1 MLQAFMNIEVAI
13 ASGIAAISAALIV
26 ALIFRSQAKSKIE
39 ALIVEHQ
46 SELTLQTDTLFQRLN
61 DQKEEYDT
69 ERQQLKQQLALSDQ
83 SFKQNESR
91 IAELKEKLG
100 KVEFDYSQQL
110 DSARRTIAENQR
122 EIGTLSQ
129 KADELSR
136 KQTENEVL
144 SKSLDEMTTRYSELQ
159 ASYQSQQA
167 GFDQERKSFAEKL
180 NLLENAEKQ
189 LSTQFENLANKIFEQ
204 KSEKFTKTSE
214 SGITHLIAPLKEQIE
229 AFKRQ
234 VSEQYVKEGQERAS
248 LKTEILSLKELNK
261 QITEEAAALT
271 NALKGDNKQQG
282 NWGELV
288 LERILTESGLRNGH
302 EYETQKSLKDT
313 DGKRYQPDVV
323 VHLPNDK
330 DIVIDSKVSLIAHE
344 KYVNAKDDDARQRAI
359 KEHINSISGHIKGL
373 SKKDYQD
380 LTGVRT
386 LDYVLMFI
394 PIESAFIS
402 AIENAPD
409 LIKLALDNQIMLV
422 SPTNLLV
429 ALRTINNIWQYEYQN
444 QNANKIAEQARKMY
458 DKFHGFVTDME
469 KIGRN
474 VDATAKAYESAMGKL
489 STGRGNLV
497 RQAEQF
503 KKLGVTPT
511 KSLDASLVEGSSHD
525 DDGESDDGEVDDGL
539 GEHGKSADRGI
550 EGLEKSTDTSDS
562 AQSLEDL
569 QAKPED
575 ADKD

>member
-1 MLQAFMNIEVAI
+1 MHPMLQPFMNIEVAI
-13 ASGIAAISAALIV
+13 ATGAAAFIAMLLV
-26 ALIFRSQAKSKIE
+26 WLLMRSYSRRELDSIKAQ
-39 ALIVEHQ
+39 HQ
-46 SELTLQTDTLFQRLN
+46 SELVQQSETYIGDLNKQKSIYESEIQDLKQQIALN
-61 DQKEEYDT
+61 DQSFGQYDAKIDELQDT
-69 ERQQLKQQLALSDQ
+69 LQKNELVYKQQLDTGRSII
-83 SFKQNESR
+83 S
-91 IAELKEKLG
+91 
-100 KVEFDYSQQL
+100 
-110 DSARRTIAENQR
+110 ENQR
-122 EIGTLSQ
+122 EIGVLSQ
-129 KADELSR
+129 KADELLR
-136 KQTENEVL
+136 KQSENEVF
-144 SKSLDEMTTRYSELQ
+144 SKKLDEINHKYANLQ
-159 ASYQSQQA
+159 ASYQSQQV
-167 GFDQERKSFAEKL
+167 GFEQERKSFAEKL
-180 NLLENAEKQ
+180 NLLENAERQ
-189 LSTQFENLANKIFEQ
+189 LSIQFENLANKIFEQ

-214 SGITHLIAPLKEQIE
+214 TGITQLIAPLKEQIE
-229 AFKRQ
+229 SFKRQ
-234 VSEQYVKEGQERAS
+234 VSDQYVKEGQERAS

-288 LERILTESGLRNGH
+288 LERILSESGLRNGH
-302 EYETQKSLKDT
+302 EYETQKSLKNVH
-313 DGKRYQPDVV
+313 GKRYQPDVV

-344 KYVNAKDDDARQRAI
+344 RYVNAKTDEGRQRAI
-359 KEHINSISGHIKGL
+359 KEHVNSISGHIKGL

-402 AIENAPD
+402 AIEHAPD
-409 LIKLALDNQIMLV
+409 LIKRALDNQIMLV

-458 DKFHGFVTDME
+458 DKFHGFITDME

-474 VDATAKAYESAMGKL
+474 VDATAKAYEAAMGKL

-503 KKLGVTPT
+503 KKLGVSPT
-511 KSLDASLVEGSSHD
+511 KSIDIGLVDS
-525 DDGESDDGEVDDGL
+525 
-539 GEHGKSADRGI
+539 SADGNDD
-550 EGLEKSTDTSDS
+550 EDFDVDTYDE
-562 AQSLEDL
+562 EDTL
-569 QAKPED
+569 AEE
-575 ADKD
+575 

>member
-1 MLQAFMNIEVAI
+1 MLQRFINIDVAI
-13 ASGIAAISAALIV
+13 ASTTAAFVTLLIV
-26 ALIFRSQAKSKIE
+26 WLIVYLIMRSQSRGQFNSIQAT
-39 ALIVEHQ
+39 HQ
-46 SELTLQTDTLFQRLN
+46 SEKIQQSDAYIDELSEQKNQYDSQIQGFKQQIALNSQSFNQYDAKIVELQDRL
-61 DQKEEYDT
+61 QKNEFEY
-69 ERQQLKQQLALSDQ
+69 KQQLETGR
-83 SFKQNESR
+83 NI
-91 IAELKEKLG
+91 IA
-100 KVEFDYSQQL
+100 D
-110 DSARRTIAENQR
+110 NQR
-122 EIGTLSQ
+122 EIGILSQ
-129 KADELSR
+129 KANELLR
-136 KQTENEVL
+136 EQNENAVFSKKLEEVND
-144 SKSLDEMTTRYSELQ
+144 KYTKLQ
-159 ASYQSQQA
+159 ASYHSQQA
-167 GFDQERKSFAEKL
+167 GFEQERKSFSEKL
-180 NLLENAEKQ
+180 SLLENAEKQ
-189 LSTQFENLANKIFEQ
+189 LSIQFENLANKIFEQ

-214 SGITHLIAPLKEQIE
+214 SGITQLIAPLKDQIE
-229 AFKRQ
+229 SFKRQ
-234 VSEQYVKEGQERAS
+234 VSDQYVKEGQERAS

-288 LERILTESGLRNGH
+288 LERILSESGLRNGH
-302 EYETQKSLKDT
+302 EYETQKSLKD
-313 DGKRYQPDVV
+313 DHGKRYQPDVV

-330 DIVIDSKVSLIAHE
+330 DIIIDSKVSLVAHE
-344 KYVNAKDDDARQRAI
+344 RYVNAKTDDDRKRAI
-359 KEHINSISGHIKGL
+359 KEHINSISGHVKGL

-402 AIENAPD
+402 AIEHAPE

-444 QNANKIAEQARKMY
+444 QNANKIADQARKMY

-474 VDATAKAYESAMGKL
+474 VDATAKAYEAAMGKL

-511 KSLDASLVEGSSHD
+511 KSLDAGLLDGSLD
-525 DDGESDDGEVDDGL
+525 DEYDDIDDT
-539 GEHGKSADRGI
+539 EDI
-550 EGLEKSTDTSDS
+550 PTD
-562 AQSLEDL
+562 A
-569 QAKPED
+569 
-575 ADKD
+575 

>member
-1 MLQAFMNIEVAI
+1 MLQPFMNIEVAI
-13 ASGIAAISAALIV
+13 ATGAAAFIAMLLV
-26 ALIFRSQAKSKIE
+26 WLLMRSYSRRELDSIKAQ
-39 ALIVEHQ
+39 HQ
-46 SELTLQTDTLFQRLN
+46 SELVQQSETYIGDLNKQKSIYESEIQDLKQQIALN
-61 DQKEEYDT
+61 DQSFGQYDAKIDELQDT
-69 ERQQLKQQLALSDQ
+69 LQKNELVYKQQLDTGRSII
-83 SFKQNESR
+83 S
-91 IAELKEKLG
+91 
-100 KVEFDYSQQL
+100 
-110 DSARRTIAENQR
+110 ENQR
-122 EIGTLSQ
+122 EIGVLSQ
-129 KADELSR
+129 KADELLR
-136 KQTENEVL
+136 KQSENEVF
-144 SKSLDEMTTRYSELQ
+144 SKKLDEINHKYANLQ
-159 ASYQSQQA
+159 ASYQSQQV
-167 GFDQERKSFAEKL
+167 GFEQERKSFAEKL
-180 NLLENAEKQ
+180 NLLENAERQ
-189 LSTQFENLANKIFEQ
+189 LSIQFENLANKIFEQ

-214 SGITHLIAPLKEQIE
+214 TGITQLIAPLKEQIE
-229 AFKRQ
+229 SFKRQ
-234 VSEQYVKEGQERAS
+234 VSDQYVKEGQERAS

-288 LERILTESGLRNGH
+288 LERILSESGLRNGH
-302 EYETQKSLKDT
+302 EYETQKSLKNVH
-313 DGKRYQPDVV
+313 GKRYQPDVV

-344 KYVNAKDDDARQRAI
+344 RYVNAKTDEGRQRAI
-359 KEHINSISGHIKGL
+359 KEHVNSISGHIKGL

-402 AIENAPD
+402 AIEHAPD
-409 LIKLALDNQIMLV
+409 LIKRALDNQIMLV

-458 DKFHGFVTDME
+458 DKFHGFITDME

-474 VDATAKAYESAMGKL
+474 VDATAKAYEAAMGKL

-503 KKLGVTPT
+503 KKLGVSPT
-511 KSLDASLVEGSSHD
+511 KSIDIGLVDS
-525 DDGESDDGEVDDGL
+525 
-539 GEHGKSADRGI
+539 SADGNDD
-550 EGLEKSTDTSDS
+550 EDFDVDTYDE
-562 AQSLEDL
+562 EDTL
-569 QAKPED
+569 AEE
-575 ADKD
+575 

>member
-1 MLQAFMNIEVAI
+1 MLQPFMNIEVAI
-13 ASGIAAISAALIV
+13 ASGISASVSLLLVWLIM
-26 ALIFRSQAKSKIE
+26 RSQSKRQFSS
-39 ALIVEHQ
+39 IVIMHQ
-46 SELTLQTDTLFQRLN
+46 TERV
-61 DQKEEYDT
+61 QKEDT
-69 ERQQLKQQLALSDQ
+69 YIAQLNEQKNDYQIEIQDLKQQIALNSQ
-83 SFKQNESR
+83 SLRQDASKIDELRERIQIGDVEYKQNLDTFRSV
-91 IAELKEKLG
+91 IA
-100 KVEFDYSQQL
+100 D
-110 DSARRTIAENQR
+110 NQR
-122 EIGTLSQ
+122 EIGILSQ
-129 KADELSR
+129 KADELQR
-136 KQTENEVL
+136 KQNENKVFSTKLEEINY
-144 SKSLDEMTTRYSELQ
+144 KYANLQ

-167 GFDQERKSFAEKL
+167 GFEQERKSFSEKL
-180 NLLENAEKQ
+180 TLLENAEKQ

-214 SGITHLIAPLKEQIE
+214 SGITQLIAPLKDQIE
-229 AFKRQ
+229 SFKRQ
-234 VSEQYVKEGQERAS
+234 VSDQYIKEGQERAS

-302 EYETQKSLKDT
+302 EYETQKSLKDEH
-313 DGKRYQPDVV
+313 GKRYQPDVV

-330 DIVIDSKVSLIAHE
+330 DIIIDSKVSLIAHE
-344 KYVNAKDDDARQRAI
+344 RYVNAKNDGDRQRAI
-359 KEHINSISGHIKGL
+359 KEHINSISGHVKGL

-402 AIENAPD
+402 AIEHAPE
-409 LIKLALDNQIMLV
+409 LIKQALDNQIMLV

-444 QNANKIAEQARKMY
+444 QNANKIADQARKMY
-458 DKFHGFVTDME
+458 DKFYGFVTDME

-474 VDATAKAYESAMGKL
+474 IDATAKAYEAAMGKL

-511 KSLDASLVEGSSHD
+511 KSLDTGLVDGSLD
-525 DDGESDDGEVDDGL
+525 DDFDDMDDA
-539 GEHGKSADRGI
+539 ED
-550 EGLEKSTDTSDS
+550 DS
-562 AQSLEDL
+562 KNL
-569 QAKPED
+569 QPKT
-575 ADKD
+575 

>member
-1 MLQAFMNIEVAI
+1 MLQPFMNIEVAI
-13 ASGIAAISAALIV
+13 ASGIVGFVSLLLVWVIMR
-26 ALIFRSQAKSKIE
+26 FRSKRQFDSIGITHQTEKKQQEDTYIAQLNEQKNEYQIE
-39 ALIVEHQ
+39 IQ
-46 SELTLQTDTLFQRLN
+46 
-61 DQKEEYDT
+61 Y
-69 ERQQLKQQLALSDQ
+69 LKQQIALNSQSLSQSAFKIDELRDRIQTSDLEY
-83 SFKQNESR
+83 KH
-91 IAELKEKLG
+91 
-100 KVEFDYSQQL
+100 QL
-110 DSARRTIAENQR
+110 DSSRSIIADNQR
-122 EIGTLSQ
+122 EIGILSQ
-129 KADELSR
+129 KADELLR
-136 KQTENEVL
+136 KQNENEVL
-144 SKSLDEMTTRYSELQ
+144 STKLEEINYQYSKLR
-159 ASYQSQQA
+159 ASYQSQQT
-167 GFDQERKSFAEKL
+167 GFEQERKSFSEKL
-180 NLLENAEKQ
+180 MLLENAEKQ

-214 SGITHLIAPLKEQIE
+214 SGITQLIAPLKDQIE
-229 AFKRQ
+229 SFKRQ
-234 VSEQYVKEGQERAS
+234 VSDQYIKEGQERAS

-302 EYETQKSLKDT
+302 EYETQKSLKNDH
-313 DGKRYQPDVV
+313 GKRYQPDVV

-330 DIVIDSKVSLIAHE
+330 DIIIDSKVSLIAHE
-344 KYVNAKDDDARQRAI
+344 RYVNAKNDDDRQRAI
-359 KEHINSISGHIKGL
+359 KEHINSISGHVKGL

-402 AIENAPD
+402 AIEHAPE

-444 QNANKIAEQARKMY
+444 QNANKIADQARKMY

-474 VDATAKAYESAMGKL
+474 VDATAKAYEAAMTKL
-489 STGRGNLV
+489 SKGRGNLV

-503 KKLGVTPT
+503 KKLGVSPT
-511 KSLDASLVEGSSHD
+511 KSLDSGLVDASLDGDFDELD
-525 DDGESDDGEVDDGL
+525 DTEDDPKD
-539 GEHGKSADRGI
+539 I
-550 EGLEKSTDTSDS
+550 
-562 AQSLEDL
+562 QSI
-569 QAKPED
+569 A
-575 ADKD
+575 

>member
-1 MLQAFMNIEVAI
+1 MLQPFMNIEVAI
-13 ASGIAAISAALIV
+13 AAGIAAFVTLLLV
-26 ALIFRSQAKSKIE
+26 WLVMRSQLRREIRSIQ
-39 ALIVEHQ
+39 ISHQTEHVLQ
-46 SELTLQTDTLFQRLN
+46 SEEYISQLS
-61 DQKEEYDT
+61 DQ
-69 ERQQLKQQLALSDQ
+69 ERRYESDIQGLKQQIALNTQ
-83 SFKQNESR
+83 SFTQYDSKIVELQNNLQKNNIEY
-91 IAELKEKLG
+91 K
-100 KVEFDYSQQL
+100 QQL
-110 DSARRTIAENQR
+110 ETGRSIIADNQR
-122 EIGTLSQ
+122 EIGILSQ
-129 KADELSR
+129 KADELLR
-136 KQTENEVL
+136 KQTENEVFSTKL
-144 SKSLDEMTTRYSELQ
+144 EEINHKYANLQ
-159 ASYQSQQA
+159 ANYQSQQA
-167 GFDQERKSFAEKL
+167 RFEQERRSFSEKL
-180 NLLENAEKQ
+180 SLLENAEKQ

-214 SGITHLIAPLKEQIE
+214 SGITQLIAPLKDQIE
-229 AFKRQ
+229 SFKRQ
-234 VSEQYVKEGQERAS
+234 VSDQYIKEGQERAS

-271 NALKGDNKQQG
+271 NALKGDNKLQG

-302 EYETQKSLKDT
+302 EYETQKSLKNDH
-313 DGKRYQPDVV
+313 GKRYQPDVV

-330 DIVIDSKVSLIAHE
+330 DIIIDSKVSLIAHE
-344 KYVNAKDDDARQRAI
+344 KYVNAKNDDDRQRAI
-359 KEHINSISGHIKGL
+359 KEHINSISGHVKGL

-402 AIENAPD
+402 AIEHAPE

-444 QNANKIAEQARKMY
+444 QNANKIADQARKMY
-458 DKFHGFVTDME
+458 DKFHGFVADME

-511 KSLDASLVEGSSHD
+511 KSLDAGLVDVSLDGDYDDID
-525 DDGESDDGEVDDGL
+525 DD
-539 GEHGKSADRGI
+539 A
-550 EGLEKSTDTSDS
+550 
-562 AQSLEDL
+562 AQAL
-569 QAKPED
+569 QIQT
-575 ADKD
+575 

>member
-1 MLQAFMNIEVAI
+1 MLQAFMNPEVAI
-13 ASGIAAISAALIV
+13 ATGAATFLTVLLVYLFLRLQYRRELDSIQAL
-26 ALIFRSQAKSKIE
+26 
-39 ALIVEHQ
+39 HQ
-46 SELTLQTDTLFQRLN
+46 SELLQQSDTYIGDINKQKSFYEADIQDLKYQLALN
-61 DQKEEYDT
+61 DQTFGQYDV
-69 ERQQLKQQLALSDQ
+69 KMD
-83 SFKQNESR
+83 
-91 IAELKEKLG
+91 ELQEKLQ
-100 KVEFDYSQQL
+100 KNEYEYKQHL
-110 DSARRTIAENQR
+110 DTGRNIIAENQR
-122 EIGTLSQ
+122 EIGMLSQ
-129 KADELSR
+129 KADELQR
-136 KQTENEVL
+136 KQNENEAL
-144 SKSLDEMTTRYSELQ
+144 FIKLEEINTKYANLQ

-167 GFDQERKSFAEKL
+167 GFEQERKSFAEKL
-180 NLLENAEKQ
+180 TLLENAERQ

-214 SGITHLIAPLKEQIE
+214 TGITQLIAPLKEQIE
-229 AFKRQ
+229 SFKRQ

-288 LERILTESGLRNGH
+288 LERILSESGLRNGH
-302 EYETQKSLKDT
+302 EYETQKSLKNDH
-313 DGKRYQPDVV
+313 GKRYQPDVV

-344 KYVNAKDDDARQRAI
+344 RYVNAKNDDDRQRAI
-359 KEHINSISGHIKGL
+359 KEHVISISGHIKGL

-402 AIENAPD
+402 AIEHAPD
-409 LIKLALDNQIMLV
+409 LIKRALDNQIMLV

-444 QNANKIAEQARKMY
+444 QNANKIADQARKMY
-458 DKFHGFVTDME
+458 DKFHGFITDME

-474 VDATAKAYESAMGKL
+474 VDATAKAYEAAMAKL

-503 KKLGVTPT
+503 KKLGVSPT
-511 KSLDASLVEGSSHD
+511 KALGIGLVDGSADGNNDDDDFDADIYDEEDTLVE
-525 DDGESDDGEVDDGL
+525 E
-539 GEHGKSADRGI
+539 
-550 EGLEKSTDTSDS
+550 
-562 AQSLEDL
+562 
-569 QAKPED
+569 
-575 ADKD
+575 

>member
-1 MLQAFMNIEVAI
+1 MLQPFMNVEVAV
-13 ASGIAAISAALIV
+13 AAATAALI
-26 ALIFRSQAKSKIE
+26 ACLLLSLILRSRNKKAIN
-39 ALIVEHQ
+39 
-46 SELTLQTDTLFQRLN
+46 TLQQSHELALTTQSNALSEVFN
-61 DQKEEYDT
+61 TAKT
-69 ERQQLKQQLALSDQ
+69 EFEANIQQLNQKIALDEQ
-83 SFKQNESR
+83 TLNQNALK
-91 IAELKEKLG
+91 IGELQARLQTSET
-100 KVEFDYSQQL
+100 EFRAQL
-110 DSARRTIAENQR
+110 DTGRSIIAENQR
-122 EIGTLSQ
+122 EIGILSQ
-129 KADELSR
+129 KADELAR
-136 KQTENEVL
+136 KQAEN
-144 SKSLDEMTTRYSELQ
+144 SELSQ
-159 ASYQSQQA
+159 KLEEISLLYSNLKASSQSQTA
-167 GFDQERKSFAEKL
+167 SFEQERKNFSEKL
-180 NLLENAEKQ
+180 SLLENAEKQ

-214 SGITHLIAPLKEQIE
+214 TGITQLIAPLKEQIE
-229 AFKRQ
+229 TFKRQ

-288 LERILTESGLRNGH
+288 LERILTESGLRKGH
-302 EYETQKSLKDT
+302 EYETQKSLKDD

-323 VHLPNDK
+323 VHLPNEK

-344 KYVNAKDDDARQRAI
+344 KYVNAKDEDTRQRAI

-402 AIENAPD
+402 AIEHSPD

-444 QNANKIAEQARKMY
+444 QNANKIADQARKMY
-458 DKFHGFVTDME
+458 DKFHGFVADMD

-474 VDATAKAYESAMGKL
+474 VDATAKAYEAAMGKL

-503 KKLGVTPT
+503 KKLGVSPT
-511 KSLDASLVEGSSHD
+511 KSLDPSLVEASAIGSD
-525 DDGESDDGEVDDGL
+525 EVQKA
-539 GEHGKSADRGI
+539 EI
-550 EGLEKSTDTSDS
+550 ENPDIDNS
-562 AQSLEDL
+562 
-569 QAKPED
+569 
-575 ADKD
+575 

>member
-1 MLQAFMNIEVAI
+1 MLQPYMNTEVAI
-13 ASGIAAISAALIV
+13 AAGVAAVVVGLLVSLILR
-26 ALIFRSQAKSKIE
+26 AQAKRHTELLSS
-39 ALIVEHQ
+39 EHQ
-46 SELTLQTDTLFQRLN
+46 AELNTQSETLVHRLSE
-61 DQKEEYDT
+61 QKAEY
-69 ERQQLKQQLALSDQ
+69 ESEVQQLKQDIALKEQ
-83 SFKQNESR
+83 THVQNEAKV
-91 IAELKEKLG
+91 AELQDRLRTS
-100 KVEFDYSQQL
+100 EFDYKQHL
-110 DSARRTIAENQR
+110 ETGRNIIAENQR
-122 EIGTLSQ
+122 EIGILSQ
-129 KADELSR
+129 KADELVR
-136 KQTENEVL
+136 KQSETTALSQKLEEVGA
-144 SKSLDEMTTRYSELQ
+144 KYSDLQ
-159 ASYQSQQA
+159 AIHQSQQA
-167 GFDQERKSFAEKL
+167 SFEQERKSFSEKL
-180 NLLENAEKQ
+180 SLLENAEKQ

-214 SGITHLIAPLKEQIE
+214 SGITQLIAPLKDQIE
-229 AFKRQ
+229 TFKRQ
-234 VSEQYVKEGQERAS
+234 ISDQYVKEGQERAS
-248 LKTEILSLKELNK
+248 LKTEILSLQELNK

-302 EYETQKSLKDT
+302 EYETQKSLKDG

-359 KEHINSISGHIKGL
+359 KEHILSISGHIKGL

-402 AIENAPD
+402 AIEHAPD

-444 QNANKIAEQARKMY
+444 QNANKIADQARKMY

-511 KSLDASLVEGSSHD
+511 KSLDASLVEASSD
-525 DDGESDDGEVDDGL
+525 NEEDFEENEEVNDKK
-539 GEHGKSADRGI
+539 EVN
-550 EGLEKSTDTSDS
+550 E
-562 AQSLEDL
+562 SLEVNVNQEVND
-569 QAKPED
+569 KPD
-575 ADKD
+575 

>member
-1 MLQAFMNIEVAI
+1 MLQKFMIIEVAI
-13 ASGIAAISAALIV
+13 ASSIAAFSAALLMWLFV
-26 ALIFRSQAKSKIE
+26 RAQAKRKVAE
-39 ALIVEHQ
+39 LIKSHETELLSQ
-46 SELTLQTDTLFQRLN
+46 SDTLFQRLN
-61 DQKEEYDT
+61 EQ
-69 ERQQLKQQLALSDQ
+69 ERDYEIEVQQLKQEIALNEQ
-83 SFKQNESR
+83 TCRQNDLK
-91 IAELKEKLG
+91 IVELQDKLN
-100 KVEFDYSQQL
+100 KSEIEFRQQL
-110 DSARRTIAENQR
+110 ETGRSIIADNQR
-122 EIGTLSQ
+122 EIGILSQ
-129 KADELSR
+129 KADELGR
-136 KQTENEVL
+136 KQGELEIVKEKLEETR
-144 SKSLDEMTTRYSELQ
+144 SKYANLQ

-167 GFDQERKSFAEKL
+167 GFEQERVSFTEKL
-180 NLLENAEKQ
+180 SLLENAEKQ

-214 SGITHLIAPLKEQIE
+214 SGITQLIAPLKEQIE
-229 AFKRQ
+229 TFKRQ

-248 LKTEILSLKELNK
+248 LKTEILSLQELNK

-302 EYETQKSLKDT
+302 EYETQKSLKD
-313 DGKRYQPDVV
+313 DEGKRYQPDVV

-344 KYVNAKDDDARQRAI
+344 KYVNAKDDDVRQRAI

-402 AIENAPD
+402 AIENAPE

-444 QNANKIAEQARKMY
+444 QNANKIADQARKMY

-511 KSLDASLVEGSSHD
+511 KSLDASLVEGSRMND
-525 DDGESDDGEVDDGL
+525 DDDVDEASSDEASIKTLSEQPRKTDSSDDG
-539 GEHGKSADRGI
+539 
-550 EGLEKSTDTSDS
+550 
-562 AQSLEDL
+562 
-569 QAKPED
+569 
-575 ADKD
+575 

>member
-1 MLQAFMNIEVAI
+1 MLQPFMNIEVAI
-13 ASGIAAISAALIV
+13 ASGIAGFVSLLLVWLIM
-26 ALIFRSQAKSKIE
+26 RSGSKRQFDS
-39 ALIVEHQ
+39 IVIMHQ
-46 SELTLQTDTLFQRLN
+46 
-61 DQKEEYDT
+61 T
-69 ERQQLKQQLALSDQ
+69 ERVQQEDTYIAQLNEQKNEYQIEIQDLKQQIALNSQSLSLSASKVDELRDRIQTSD
-83 SFKQNESR
+83 
-91 IAELKEKLG
+91 L
-100 KVEFDYSQQL
+100 DYKQQL
-110 DSARRTIAENQR
+110 ETGRSIIADNQR
-122 EIGTLSQ
+122 EIGILSQ
-129 KADELSR
+129 KADELLR
-136 KQTENEVL
+136 KQNENEVFSTKL
-144 SKSLDEMTTRYSELQ
+144 EEINYQYSNLQ

-167 GFDQERKSFAEKL
+167 GFEQERKSFSEKL
-180 NLLENAEKQ
+180 TLLENAEKQ

-214 SGITHLIAPLKEQIE
+214 SGITQLIAPLKDQIE
-229 AFKRQ
+229 SFKRQ
-234 VSEQYVKEGQERAS
+234 VSDQYIKEGQERAS

-302 EYETQKSLKDT
+302 EYETQKSLKNDH
-313 DGKRYQPDVV
+313 GKRYQPDVV

-330 DIVIDSKVSLIAHE
+330 DIIIDSKVSLIAHE
-344 KYVNAKDDDARQRAI
+344 RYVNAKNDDDRQRAI
-359 KEHINSISGHIKGL
+359 KEHINSISGHVKGL

-402 AIENAPD
+402 AIEHAPE

-444 QNANKIAEQARKMY
+444 QNANKIADQARKMY

-474 VDATAKAYESAMGKL
+474 VDATAKAYEAAMTKL
-489 STGRGNLV
+489 SKGRGNLV

-503 KKLGVTPT
+503 KKLGVSPT
-511 KSLDASLVEGSSHD
+511 KSLDSGLVDASLDGDFDELD
-525 DDGESDDGEVDDGL
+525 DTEDDPKD
-539 GEHGKSADRGI
+539 I
-550 EGLEKSTDTSDS
+550 
-562 AQSLEDL
+562 QSI
-569 QAKPED
+569 A
-575 ADKD
+575 